1 MQACA
6 PSTSYRYAPVLASQ
20 PLPRRQHK
28 RSDRT
33 VRTQAVQAP
42 TRSNVANVT
51 DVGLKDVPLRSLFPE
66 EPGPPA
72 PGAPKLKARAHM
84 GAAAGPGVRA
94 AGEATSDAGGR
105 VAIVGSGLAGLSTA
119 VELLDQGYEVDI
131 YESRSWVGGKVASF
145 RDKNGNDIEMGLHVF
160 FGWLMAKCGVL
171 ENLLLKEHTHTFC
184 NKGGDVRD
192 LDFRFYLGDTKIGAP
207 FHGLR
212 AFFTTPQ
219 LSTADKIANSLALGT
234 SPIVRSLFDPEVGSE
249 GRVGGREYGRARG
262 RRRREHVR
270 PVAVMGGGKGG
281 AAGNPSRPEPAP
293 DPPDPRARRPGAQ
306 GGMRDVRALD
316 DISFADWFKSHGG
329 SQASIERM
337 WDPIAYALGFL
348 DCKDISARCML
359 SIFQFFAT
367 KTDASALRMLN
378 GSPAERLLKPITDY
392 IKARGG
398 RIHTRWGCR
407 EVLYEAGPDGRPATV
422 SGLRL
427 TKARKEQLVT
437 ADAYVA
443 ALDAWRADPFFD
455 NVFRLVGVPVITV
468 QLRYDGWVTEM
479 ADPTR
484 ARQLGA
490 GAAGLDNLLY
500 SADADFSCFAD
511 LALTSPVDYYRPDSG
526 SLMQC
531 VLTPAD
537 PYLPRTNEEIIAAVD
552 KQVRALFPSAA
563 GLKLLWHSVV
573 KIGQSLYREAPGMDP
588 FRPDQRTPVPNFFL
602 AGSYTKQDY
611 IDSMEGATL
620 SGRQCAYKLLEA
632 APQLAAA
639 KAAKA
644 AAAVSA

>member
-1 MQACA
+1 MQATAA
-6 PSTSYRYAPVLASQ
+6 PSRLAQGGATPLKTVARAPRAS
-20 PLPRRQHK
+20 RFS
-28 RSDRT
+28 RS
-33 VRTQAVQAP
+33 VRSQAVQAP
-42 TRSNVANVT
+42 TKSDVGNVN

-66 EPGPPA
+66 EPAPPRA
-72 PGAPKLKARAHM
+72 DAPKLK
-84 GAAAGPGVRA
+84 
-94 AGEATSDAGGR
+94 

-119 VELLDQGYEVDI
+119 VELLDQGYEVEI
-131 YESRSWVGGKVASF
+131 YESRPFVGGKVASYK
-145 RDKNGNDIEMGLHVF
+145 DKDGNDIEMGLHVF
-160 FGWLMAKCGVL
+160 FGCYFNLFRLMAKCGVL

-184 NKGGDVRD
+184 NKGGDVRE

-219 LSTADKIANSLALGT
+219 LSLTDKVANSLALGT
-234 SPIVRSLFDPEVGSE
+234 SPIVRSLVDPE
-249 GRVGGREYGRARG
+249 
-262 RRRREHVR
+262 
-270 PVAVMGGGKGG
+270 
-281 AAGNPSRPEPAP
+281 
-293 DPPDPRARRPGAQ
+293 

-316 DISFADWFKSHGG
+316 SVSFTDWFKSHGG
-329 SQASIERM
+329 SQASIDRM

-348 DCKDISARCML
+348 NCDDISARCML

-392 IKARGG
+392 IEHKGG

-407 EVLYEAGPDGRPATV
+407 EVLYETGADGQTRVTGLKLSKAGEEKV
-422 SGLRL
+422 V
-427 TKARKEQLVT
+427 Q

-443 ALDAWRADPFFD
+443 ALDVPGAKRLIPQAWRSDKFFD
-455 NVFRLVGVPVITV
+455 DVFKLVGVPVITV

-479 ADPTR
+479 QDPAKVR
-484 ARQLGA
+484 DLKGGARGI
-490 GAAGLDNLLY
+490 DNLLY

-511 LALTSPVDYYRPDSG
+511 LALTSPVDYYREGQG

-537 PYLPRTNEEIIAAVD
+537 PYMPKTNEAIAAEVD
-552 KQVRALFPSAA
+552 RQVKRLFPSAKD
-563 GLKLLWHSVV
+563 LTLQWSSVV
-573 KIGQSLYREAPGMDP
+573 KIAQSLYREAPGVDP

-620 SGRQCAYKLLEA
+620 SGRQCAYKVLEDA
-632 APQLAAA
+632 QQLA
-639 KAAKA
+639 KAAQA
-644 AAAVSA
+644 ARQQQQPVAA